1 MGFFDSLIDT
11 STYQAQSLAKPMD
24 APQGVPMS
32 FAEAPA
38 AQAMAKGGLAD
49 ANSKI
54 EQIQIMKVIA
64 NYFKNKGLPVEQ
76 SLAGVKKEIA
86 NGLQLIPFESSVM
99 GMKDLGKS
107 TAQIHFFTVGTMRD
121 LANDMRY
128 FYKYLKNKGIN
139 TVYDTIPAPIT
150 VEVFQKLGARIEK
163 SDNPKY
169 KFKAQI

>member
-1 MGFFDSLIDT
+1 MSFFDSLIDT
-11 STYQAQSLAKPMD
+11 STYQAQSLAKATD
-24 APQGVPMS
+24 APQGVPM
-32 FAEAPA
+32 PA

-49 ANSKI
+49 ANSQI

-86 NGLQLIPFESSVM
+86 NGLQLVPFESSVM
-99 GMKDLGKS
+99 GIKNLGQGA
-107 TAQIHFFTVGTMRD
+107 AQVHFFTVGTIKD

-128 FYKYLKNKGIN
+128 FYKYLKDKGIN

-150 VEVFQKLGARIEK
+150 VQIFQKLGARIEE
-163 SDNPKY
+163 SNNPKY
-169 KFKAQI
+169 KFKATI

>member
-1 MGFFDSLIDT
+1 MSFFDSLIDT
-11 STYQAQSLAKPMD
+11 STYQAQSLAKATD
-24 APQGVPMS
+24 APQGVPM
-32 FAEAPA
+32 PA

-49 ANSKI
+49 ANSQI

-86 NGLQLIPFESSVM
+86 NGLQLVPFESSVM
-99 GMKDLGKS
+99 GIKNLGQG
-107 TAQIHFFTVGTMRD
+107 TAQVHFFTVGTIRD

-150 VEVFQKLGARIEK
+150 AQIFQKLGARIEE
-163 SDNPKY
+163 SNNPKY
-169 KFKAQI
+169 KFKASI

>member
-1 MGFFDSLIDT
+1 MSFFDSLIDT
-11 STYQAQSLAKPMD
+11 STYQAQSLAKSMD
-24 APQGVPMS
+24 APQGVPMPT
-32 FAEAPA
+32 AVAPA

-49 ANSKI
+49 ANNKI

-99 GMKDLGKS
+99 GMKNLGKGA
-107 TAQIHFFTVGTMRD
+107 AQIHFFTVGTMRD

-128 FYKYLKNKGIN
+128 FYRYLKNKGIN

-169 KFKAQI
+169 KFKASI